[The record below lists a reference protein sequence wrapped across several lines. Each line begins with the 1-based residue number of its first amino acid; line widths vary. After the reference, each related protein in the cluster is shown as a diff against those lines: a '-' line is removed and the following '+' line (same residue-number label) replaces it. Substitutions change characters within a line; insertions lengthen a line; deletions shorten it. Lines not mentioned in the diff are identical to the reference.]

1 MFQWLRA
8 LKQTT
13 TGLGLLTIVVLWS
26 GVFLL
31 ASQEREHAS
40 QSAEQRG
47 RSLARV
53 FEEYISRVIK
63 ETDSQLRLLRKL
75 YQQDSEHFDF
85 AIWTDGARDL
95 SDLTL
100 QFSITRPD
108 GIIRLSTLGPI
119 QSKADISHSD
129 AFSAHMNSAED
140 QLLIGKPTI
149 GLISGKPSVNLTRRL
164 TAPDGSFD
172 GIIAASLDVLQLEA
186 FYNSVDVGKG
196 GVIVLVGLDGIIRAR
211 SGRGPAAAQF
221 IGESASR
228 TKWFERSRQS
238 PEGNYWSLGNTPR
251 QFSTINR
258 LMSFRVVEGLPLIA
272 AVGLAESDIF
282 EKSISTASLYYRN
295 GSLLTVFVLVAI
307 AIGARRQMQLT
318 SVTSSL
324 KQTNGNYSP
333 ICGVLTRV

>member
-13 TGLGLLTIVVLWS
+13 TGLGLLSIVVLWS

-85 AIWTDGARDL
+85 AIGTDGARDL

-140 QLLIGKPTI
+140 HLLIGKPTI

-186 FYNSVDVGKG
+186 
-196 GVIVLVGLDGIIRAR
+196 
-211 SGRGPAAAQF
+211 
-221 IGESASR
+221 
-228 TKWFERSRQS
+228 
-238 PEGNYWSLGNTPR
+238 
-251 QFSTINR
+251 
-258 LMSFRVVEGLPLIA
+258 
-272 AVGLAESDIF
+272 
-282 EKSISTASLYYRN
+282 
-295 GSLLTVFVLVAI
+295 
-307 AIGARRQMQLT
+307 
-318 SVTSSL
+318 
-324 KQTNGNYSP
+324 
-333 ICGVLTRV
+333 